1 MFAAPAAPVSAPATD
16 VPTPAVA
23 FDFDD
28 ERIPDA
34 ARDRLGVIAAL
45 LDDLM
50 QAAAR
55 SPAAAAGLAEATRI
69 RDVYLPELMHSY
81 FAIPAKHRAEI
92 FRETGRSASFLLGER
107 LDKLAARL
115 RETSRVIAQSPLDDF
130 NQKLGFLD
138 SRFDEPDDF
147 FGLKGR

>member
-1 MFAAPAAPVSAPATD
+1 MFGPA
-16 VPTPAVA
+16 PTPAPVA
-23 FDFDD
+23 VSEPDAVPFDFADT
-28 ERIPDA
+28 RIPDA
-34 ARDRLGVIAAL
+34 ARDRLTTIAAL

-50 QAAAR
+50 EAAAQ

-107 LDKLAARL
+107 LDKLIARL
-115 RETSRVIAQSPLDDF
+115 RETSRLIAQSPLDDF

-138 SRFDEPDDF
+138 SRFDDPDDY